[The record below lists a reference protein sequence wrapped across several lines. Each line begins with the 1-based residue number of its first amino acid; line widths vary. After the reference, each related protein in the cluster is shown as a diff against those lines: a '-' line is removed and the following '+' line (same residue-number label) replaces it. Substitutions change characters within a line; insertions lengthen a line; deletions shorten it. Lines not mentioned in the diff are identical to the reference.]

1 MEASYTVCEVSIPAS
16 SHRSIIDTLWC
27 LTVMIIGGLTTL
39 DHSSPLY
46 FQTISLSYAW
56 KVVTCSFF
64 GVKVNSASSFDCR
77 DHCHLD

>member
-16 SHRSIIDTLWC
+16 SHWSIIDTLWC

-39 DHSSPLY
+39 HLY
-46 FQTISLSYAW
+46 FQTMSLSYAW